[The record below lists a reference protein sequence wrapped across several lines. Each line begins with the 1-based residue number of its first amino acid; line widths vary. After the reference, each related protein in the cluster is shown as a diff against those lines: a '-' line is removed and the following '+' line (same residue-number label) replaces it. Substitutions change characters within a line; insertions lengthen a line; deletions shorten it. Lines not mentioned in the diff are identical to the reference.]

1 MTPGLASA
9 TQHRTTGTVTGT
21 GTATGAGEL
30 GPGGAA
36 HAAEV
41 HNGTELQSNGN
52 ASTKKTAGAG
62 PVSGEGSDAMQT
74 RDQEGGRRHWRLDR
88 RADRGRAVRVAR
100 RGVRGDQRTE
110 KEVLGQMA
118 RGVRG
123 RETAET

>member
-1 MTPGLASA
+1 MILANS
-9 TQHRTTGTVTGT
+9 
-21 GTATGAGEL
+21 
-30 GPGGAA
+30 GGAA
-36 HAAEV
+36 HTAEV
-41 HNGTELQSNGN
+41 HNGTELQSNGS
-52 ASTKKTAGAG
+52 ARAAATAGAS
-62 PVSGEGSDAMQT
+62 PVSGEGRDAMQT